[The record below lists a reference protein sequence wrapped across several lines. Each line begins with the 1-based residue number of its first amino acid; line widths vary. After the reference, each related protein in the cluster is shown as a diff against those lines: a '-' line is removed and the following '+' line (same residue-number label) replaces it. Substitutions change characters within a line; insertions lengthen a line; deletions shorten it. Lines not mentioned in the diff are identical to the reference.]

1 MSELYLKFPRQRLLL
16 GSRARIMSTVDDNW
30 QLQWHVTMSVVI
42 VSRLWGWVGDGW
54 QLINIKIIKS
64 MVGWLGWRWQG
75 NLIVQNSNWVI
86 RKASKS
92 CQSGRLKTHETFI
105 FRWSLWRNLIYLQ
118 QQHGENT
125 SGTLICRVKTHLDR
139 ENRAHCR
146 GSHVNY
152 VKHFVHELPSVKYH
166 TVHLWNITQKM

>member
-1 MSELYLKFPRQRLLL
+1 MSPPRGCLTIDMCLK
-16 GSRARIMSTVDDNW
+16 
-30 QLQWHVTMSVVI
+30 I
-42 VSRLWGWVGDGW
+42 VKLMVRSWSGWW
-54 QLINIKIIKS
+54 
-64 MVGWLGWRWQG
+64 WQG

-105 FRWSLWRNLIYLQ
+105 FRWSFWRNLICSSSSMVKTHWEHL
-118 QQHGENT
+118 
-125 SGTLICRVKTHLDR
+125 CKVKTHLDW

-152 VKHFVHELPSVKYH
+152 VKHFVHELPSVKYYA
-166 TVHLWNITQKM
+166 VLLCNVTQKMYETRYKQNMS